1 MTTLVIIGNGFDIQN
16 GLPTSYWH
24 FHQNHHDD
32 LNEHFVFFPEF
43 YDDQEWSNFEENL
56 GVFNEDDFSEQAV
69 LQPSLDELADSSSSL
84 LYGYEDEMTIKV
96 DELVDA
102 VTDTFK
108 TWIRAI
114 DVTTATQLFEF
125 PNGSKFIN
133 FNYTSTLQ
141 DIYSVPDED
150 VLHIHGKARSN
161 VIFGHGIG
169 NGNQSTSMP
178 WNKDEPWFDES
189 QRTVASVTDKFHK
202 PVAEILERHRAQL
215 EGYGDVTKIIVIGH
229 SVNDIDVAYFK
240 CILEAYPNAVW
251 ENWNYGDGISYT
263 QDKLIAL
270 GVPQHRL
277 SSSPS
282 SDLEITYP
290 ITG

>member
-1 MTTLVIIGNGFDIQN
+1 
-16 GLPTSYWH
+16 
-24 FHQNHHDD
+24 
-32 LNEHFVFFPEF
+32 
-43 YDDQEWSNFEENL
+43 
-56 GVFNEDDFSEQAV
+56 
-69 LQPSLDELADSSSSL
+69 
-84 LYGYEDEMTIKV
+84 
-96 DELVDA
+96 
-102 VTDTFK
+102 
-108 TWIRAI
+108 
-114 DVTTATQLFEF
+114 
-125 PNGSKFIN
+125 
-133 FNYTSTLQ
+133 
-141 DIYSVPDED
+141 
-150 VLHIHGKARSN
+150 
-161 VIFGHGIG
+161 
-169 NGNQSTSMP
+169 
-178 WNKDEPWFDES
+178 
-189 QRTVASVTDKFHK
+189 
-202 PVAEILERHRAQL
+202 QL

>member
-1 MTTLVIIGNGFDIQN
+1 MQN

-56 GVFNEDDFSEQAV
+56 GVFNEGDFSEQAV

-84 LYGYEDEMTIKV
+84 LYGNEDEMTIKV

-108 TWIRAI
+108 TWLRAI
-114 DVTTATQLFEF
+114 EVTTATQLFEF

-169 NGNQSTSMP
+169 NGNQ
-178 WNKDEPWFDES
+178 
-189 QRTVASVTDKFHK
+189 
-202 PVAEILERHRAQL
+202 
-215 EGYGDVTKIIVIGH
+215 
-229 SVNDIDVAYFK
+229 
-240 CILEAYPNAVW
+240 
-251 ENWNYGDGISYT
+251 
-263 QDKLIAL
+263 
-270 GVPQHRL
+270 
-277 SSSPS
+277 
-282 SDLEITYP
+282 
-290 ITG
+290 